1 MRIALVGGT
10 GEIGEGLALRLGR
23 DTAFELTIGSR
34 DERKASD
41 CADAYC
47 RELRRHGVDRSIDA
61 ATNELAAEEAM
72 VVVLSVPPY
81 YVTET
86 VAAIEPALDSETV
99 LVSPAVGMSGDD
111 DGVRYNP
118 PPAGSV
124 TELVVETAPDD
135 VPVVGAFT
143 NIPGARIADLDEP
156 IDIDTPIVGDSS
168 DAKETVFDVVS
179 ELRGIRAVDAGPLSN
194 AAAVEALTPFLITLA
209 QQNEGFADLG
219 IKFV

>member
-23 DTAFELTIGSR
+23 DTEFELTIGSR

-41 CADAYC
+41 CADAYR
-47 RELRRHGVDRSIDA
+47 RELRRHGVDRSIEA
-61 ATNELAAEEAM
+61 ATNESAAEEAT

-86 VAAIEPALDSETV
+86 VEAIETVLDSETV
-99 LVSPAVGMSGDD
+99 LVSPAVGMSGHD

-124 TELVVETAPDD
+124 TELVAETAPED

-143 NIPGARIADLDEP
+143 NIPGARVADLDEP

-168 DAKETVFDVVS
+168 VAKEIVGDVVS

-194 AAAVEALTPFLITLA
+194 APAVEALTPFLITLA

-219 IKFV
+219 VKFV